1 MLTFRFQLRQ
11 GGFDLDAQGVLPAQ
25 GRSVIFGPSG
35 AGKTTLLRLVAG
47 LERGA
52 QARIAYGDEL
62 WEDRERGV
70 RIPPHRRGVGL
81 VFQHPVFLPGCTVE
95 QALRY
100 GWRRRQPAER
110 RDAFAAAVE
119 RFGLGAQLRRRVE
132 TLSGGQ
138 RQRVA
143 LLRALLAAPRLLL
156 LDEPFSG
163 IDAELRTTLLH
174 VLETLHTAQ
183 ALPMIYVTHSA
194 EEAVHFADHL
204 LLLEA
209 GRVRALGPADTLAAD
224 VSLPLA
230 RRPDAAVAINTEFV
244 QHDADDGVSR
254 LAFAGGE
261 LWVTANRPR
270 EPGARLRVLVHARDV
285 SLARTRPQAS
295 SILNVLPA
303 QVAALAELPDAAV
316 VVSLRIGATPL
327 LARVSRRSAREL
339 ELQPGSAVY
348 AQVKGVALQ
357 HP

>member
-11 GGFDLDAQGVLPAQ
+11 GGFDLDVQGILPAQ

-35 AGKTTLLRLVAG
+35 AGKTTLLRLMAG

-62 WEDRERGV
+62 WEDREQGV
-70 RIPPHRRGVGL
+70 RIPPHSRRVGL

-100 GWRRRQPAER
+100 GWRRRPPAER
-110 RDAFAAAVE
+110 RGTFAAAAE
-119 RFGLGAQLRRRVE
+119 RFGLSAQLQRRVV
-132 TLSGGQ
+132 TLSGGE

-163 IDAELRTTLLH
+163 IDKELRATLLH
-174 VLETLHTAQ
+174 ALEALHAAE

-194 EEAVHFADHL
+194 EEAVRFADHL

-209 GRVRALGPADTLAAD
+209 GRVRALGPADKLAAD
-224 VSLPLA
+224 ISLPLA
-230 RRPDAAVAINTEFV
+230 RRPDAVVAINTEFV
-244 QHDADDGVSR
+244 QHDTDDGVSR
-254 LAFAGGE
+254 LAFSDGE
-261 LWVTANRPR
+261 LLVTAGRPAA
-270 EPGARLRVLVHARDV
+270 PGARLRVLVHARDV
-285 SLARTRPQAS
+285 SLARTRPQTS

-303 QVAALAELPDAAV
+303 RVVALAELPDAAV
-316 VVSLRIGATPL
+316 VVSLRIGNTPL

-339 ELQPGSAVY
+339 DLQPGCAVY

-357 HP
+357 NP

>member
-1 MLTFRFQLRQ
+1 MLTFRFQLRL

-35 AGKTTLLRLVAG
+35 AGKTTLLRLMAG

-62 WEDRERGV
+62 WEDREQGV
-70 RIPPHRRGVGL
+70 RIPPHRRRIGL
-81 VFQHPVFLPGCTVE
+81 VFQHPVFMPGCTVE

-100 GWRRRQPAER
+100 GWRRRLPAER
-110 RDAFAAAVE
+110 RGAFAAAAE
-119 RFGLGAQLRRRVE
+119 RFGLSAQLQRRVV
-132 TLSGGQ
+132 TLSGGE

-163 IDAELRTTLLH
+163 IDTELRATLLH
-174 VLETLHTAQ
+174 ALEALHAAE

-194 EEAVHFADHL
+194 EEAVRFADHL

-209 GRVRALGPADTLAAD
+209 GRVRALGPADMLAAD
-224 VSLPLA
+224 ISLPLA
-230 RRPDAAVAINTEFV
+230 RRPDAVVAINTKFV
-244 QHDADDGVSR
+244 QHDANDGVSL
-254 LAFAGGE
+254 LAFSDGE
-261 LWVTANRPR
+261 LWVTASRPAA
-270 EPGARLRVLVHARDV
+270 PGARLRVLVHARDV

-295 SILNVLPA
+295 SILNVMPA
-303 QVAALAELPDAAV
+303 RVVALAELPDAAV
-316 VVSLRIGATPL
+316 VVSLRIGNTPL

-339 ELQPGSAVY
+339 ELQPGCAVY

-357 HP
+357 NP

>member
-35 AGKTTLLRLVAG
+35 AGKTTLLRLMAG

-62 WEDRERGV
+62 WEDREQGV
-70 RIPPHRRGVGL
+70 RIPPHRRRIGL
-81 VFQHPVFLPGCTVE
+81 VFQHPVFMPGCTVE

-100 GWRRRQPAER
+100 GWRRRLPAER
-110 RDAFAAAVE
+110 RGAFAAAAE
-119 RFGLGAQLRRRVE
+119 RFGLSAQLQRRVV
-132 TLSGGQ
+132 TLSGGE

-163 IDAELRTTLLH
+163 IDTELRATLLH
-174 VLETLHTAQ
+174 ALEALHAAE

-194 EEAVHFADHL
+194 EEAVRFADHL

-209 GRVRALGPADTLAAD
+209 GRVRALGPADMLAAD
-224 VSLPLA
+224 ISLPLA
-230 RRPDAAVAINTEFV
+230 RRPDAVVAINTKFV
-244 QHDADDGVSR
+244 QHDANDGVSL
-254 LAFAGGE
+254 LAFSDGE
-261 LWVTANRPR
+261 LWVTASRPAA
-270 EPGARLRVLVHARDV
+270 PGARLRVLVHARDV

-295 SILNVLPA
+295 SILNVMPA
-303 QVAALAELPDAAV
+303 RVVALAELPDAAV
-316 VVSLRIGATPL
+316 VVSLRIGNTPL

-339 ELQPGSAVY
+339 ELQPGCAVY

-357 HP
+357 NP